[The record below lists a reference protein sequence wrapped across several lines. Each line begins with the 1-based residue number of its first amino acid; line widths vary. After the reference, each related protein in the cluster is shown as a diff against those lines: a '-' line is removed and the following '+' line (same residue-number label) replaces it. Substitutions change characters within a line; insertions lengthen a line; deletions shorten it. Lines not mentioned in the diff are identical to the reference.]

1 MMAHMGRQVA
11 AGRVDVEPFGDCAF
25 GRHVGRCLPNV
36 ERSPASTL
44 ARQLYP
50 TRRLLNLQRQHV
62 GGASATTNPSF
73 TIIILQM
80 LTKTFNRSCQESIL
94 CLASDKMKPAPLQ
107 QQSGPL

>member
-1 MMAHMGRQVA
+1 MAHMGRQVA

-25 GRHVGRCLPNV
+25 GRHVRRRLPNV

-50 TRRLLNLQRQHV
+50 PRRLLNLQRQHV
-62 GGASATTNPSF
+62 GGASATNPSF
-73 TIIILQM
+73 TILILQM
-80 LTKTFNRSCQESIL
+80 LANTAFCQERIS